1 MNLPSQ
7 PGLSRRLAYGNH
19 VRRRNSIL
27 FNINNSL
34 EFSMYV
40 YNSYRYTIQP
50 QNYIELSQLKNA
62 EIGLSLQEL
71 LSNTKVEIEQ
81 LPFFCTICQNTKT
94 EIDISR
100 SLICKHKFHIEC
112 IEIWLAKNK
121 TCPICRYKVKS

>member
-19 VRRRNSIL
+19 VKRRNSIL
-27 FNINNSL
+27 LNVNNSL
-34 EFSMYV
+34 AFSM
-40 YNSYRYTIQP
+40 YRYTIEP
-50 QNYIELSQLKNA
+50 QTYREFKNDQ
-62 EIGLSLQEL
+62 IGLSLQEL
-71 LSNTKVEIEQ
+71 LSNTKIEIER

>member
-19 VRRRNSIL
+19 VKRRNSIL
-27 FNINNSL
+27 LNVNNSL
-34 EFSMYV
+34 TFSM
-40 YNSYRYTIQP
+40 YRYTIEP
-50 QNYIELSQLKNA
+50 QTYRELFELKNV

-71 LSNTKVEIEQ
+71 LSNTKIEIER
-81 LPFFCTICQNTKT
+81 LPFFCTICQNTKN